1 MTSENVIPLETAQ
14 EWAHAWVTS
23 GISPVKAYLIPEA
36 DITQLME
43 EADVQD
49 VRAYMGIDANGV
61 SKMMLVGVD
70 KNGKDLIDYSKG
82 LYVYDFTMPC
92 PNTCDV
98 ASPLYFER

>member
-14 EWAHAWVTS
+14 EWAQAWVSS

-36 DITQLME
+36 DITQLMAE
-43 EADVQD
+43 PEVQD
-49 VRAYMGIDANGV
+49 VRAYMGIDGNGV

-70 KNGKDLIDYSKG
+70 KSGNDLIDYNNG

-92 PNTCDV
+92 PTTCDTS
-98 ASPLYFER
+98 SPLYFVR